1 MSITNAHLRIA
12 RATDHMDDIL
22 RFYRDGLGFELI
34 SSFEDHDGFD
44 GIMLGHP
51 GAAYHLE
58 FTHKQGEAAGHA
70 PGQENLLVFYLPDTQ
85 DGQRAVE
92 RMAAVGF
99 QPVASFNPYWDVR
112 GLTFEDIDGY
122 RIVLQRAAW

>member
-34 SSFEDHDGFD
+34 GSFEDHDGFD
-44 GIMLGHP
+44 GIMLGHS

-58 FTHKQGEAAGHA
+58 FTHKHGQAAGRA

-85 DGQRAVE
+85 DGQRSVE
-92 RMAAVGF
+92 RMAAAGF
-99 QPVASFNPYWDVR
+99 QPVASFNPYWDCLLYTSPSPR
-112 GLTFEDIDGY
+112 DRT
-122 RIVLQRAAW
+122 RSRMPSSA

>member
-34 SSFEDHDGFD
+34 GSFEDHDGFD
-44 GIMLGHP
+44 GIMLGHS

-58 FTHKQGEAAGHA
+58 FTHKHGQAAGRA

-85 DGQRAVE
+85 DGQRSVE
-92 RMAAVGF
+92 RMAAAGF

-122 RIVLQRAAW
+122 RVVLQRAAW